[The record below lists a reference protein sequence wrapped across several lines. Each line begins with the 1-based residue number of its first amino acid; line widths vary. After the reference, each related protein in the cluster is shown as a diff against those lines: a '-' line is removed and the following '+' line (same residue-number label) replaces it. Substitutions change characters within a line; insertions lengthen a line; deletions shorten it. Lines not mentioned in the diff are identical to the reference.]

1 MTPIV
6 TGLIIALIAVLI
18 YSSIVTYLY
27 FRERDKEEDELALD
41 RGKVDRKVEEIDKR
55 LKEFDK
61 VRTSSAKI
69 DIKEE
74 KER

>member
-27 FRERDKEEDELALD
+27 FRERGKEEDELALD
-41 RGKVDRKVEEIDKR
+41 QGKVDRKVKEIDKR
-55 LKEFDK
+55 LKEVDR